1 MIKMEKTGKYTKA
14 LRENLLKVIEDP
26 KYKDNAKEIPTES
39 VKEEEKGKQVILK
52 VFLTLSIIIYA
63 IIFFSSVITKNYLGV
78 MVSICLIILNS
89 PIFRKKLHKGMNQ
102 ENIDLRITIPLSLF
116 ILCIYLGSFIPD

>member
-1 MIKMEKTGKYTKA
+1 MEKTGKYTKA